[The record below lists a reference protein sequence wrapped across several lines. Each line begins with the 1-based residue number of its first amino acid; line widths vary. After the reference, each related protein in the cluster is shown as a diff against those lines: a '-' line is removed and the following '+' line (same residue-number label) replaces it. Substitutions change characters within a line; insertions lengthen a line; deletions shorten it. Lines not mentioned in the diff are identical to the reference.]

1 VNGTLLLGGF
11 RTRTQTL
18 LFDSLR
24 VRNHGEPP
32 PWKAQLSG
40 FSDSS
45 MRPAPKC
52 LPARKNCSGLFLRSI
67 AAWSRR
73 TLFDEEPM
81 GPPVDPD
88 VLSRRS
94 K

>member
-1 VNGTLLLGGF
+1 
-11 RTRTQTL
+11 
-18 LFDSLR
+18 
-24 VRNHGEPP
+24 
-32 PWKAQLSG
+32 
-40 FSDSS
+40 

-52 LPARKNCSGLFLRSI
+52 LPTTKNCFGLFLRSS

-73 TLFDEEPM
+73 ALFDEEAH
-81 GPPVDPD
+81 GATVDPD